1 MAKKNKSY
9 EEQWYDND
17 WDDRDDDSSDRKR
30 FEIREQRRNK
40 NKKRNDFFDDQ
51 SDGASNVM
59 ATMFIPIF

>member
-40 NKKRNDFFDDQ
+40 NKKRNDFFDEQ
-51 SDGASNVM
+51 SDTTSNVM